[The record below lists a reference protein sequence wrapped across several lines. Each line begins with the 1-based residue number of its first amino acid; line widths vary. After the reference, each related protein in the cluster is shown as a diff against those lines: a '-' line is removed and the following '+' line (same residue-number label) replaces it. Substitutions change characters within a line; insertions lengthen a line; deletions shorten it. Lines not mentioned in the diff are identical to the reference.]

1 MNTTIAFT
9 VKDLIII
16 LACLAGI
23 AVLVY
28 VALLLSEL
36 RRSLKTVRQ
45 LVEDRRIEIDDLLQ
59 KAPSIASNV
68 DKVTDIVAKG
78 VDGAYQGAVNVVSK
92 FKGDGL

>member
-16 LACLAGI
+16 MACLAAI
-23 AVLVY
+23 ALLVY
-28 VALLLSEL
+28 LILLLAEV
-36 RRSLKTVRQ
+36 RKTLKTVRT

-59 KAPSIASNV
+59 RAPSIVQNV

-78 VDGAYQGAVNVVSK
+78 VDGAYQGAVGIVSK
-92 FKGDGL
+92 FKGE

>member
-9 VKDLIII
+9 MKDLIII

-28 VALLLSEL
+28 LVMLLAEL
-36 RRSLKTVRQ
+36 RKTLKTVRT
-45 LVEDRRIEIDDLLQ
+45 LVEERRIEIDDLLQ
-59 KAPSIASNV
+59 KAPAIVANV

-78 VDGAYQGAVNVVSK
+78 VDGAYQGAVGIVNK
-92 FKGDGL
+92 FKSDI